1 MNRTDIVSHARALAE
16 APAGIARKPPKGQK
30 PMVVPASAPRDPVAA
45 ALLLKQRT
53 GASGGQGKGK
63 VYQRP
68 KGGAKKW
75 DKDEAAPTVQREGRI
90 VDMKTW
96 FVAVMADGTTHKE
109 TFPGLRSEIKKPDN
123 MKKWFESGK
132 KHFPNEVRLDV
143 VDAQGKILASYPKG
157 APGPKDHAKKEG
169 APFRRLPPV
178 QESAGLTFVA
188 TLADGTRVPH
198 RSQVTEG
205 QLTRTALADMG
216 ARAKRRFPTAERIEA
231 RAGDEVVM
239 EMAINY
245 IGSFRRPPSAE

>member
-1 MNRTDIVSHARALAE
+1 MDRTDIVSHARALAE

-63 VYQRP
+63 LYQRP

-75 DKDEAAPTVQREGRI
+75 DKDEAAPAPQREGKSVEVKAWIQPYLADDSKLTRYP
-90 VDMKTW
+90 VDGPVKKLTPDMLKAW
-96 FVAVMADGTTHKE
+96 VA
-109 TFPGLRSEIKKPDN
+109 SN
-123 MKKWFESGK
+123 K
-132 KHFPNEVRLDV
+132 KHWPTLSRVDV
-143 VDAQGKILASYPKG
+143 VDDYGKVLKSY
-157 APGPKDHAKKEG
+157 KES
-169 APFRRLPPV
+169 APFRRAPAI
-178 QESAGLTFVA
+178 QEGAGLTFVA
-188 TLADGTRVPH
+188 TLADGTRIPH

-216 ARAKRRFPTAERIEA
+216 ARAKRRFPTAEHIEA

-239 EMAINY
+239 EMKISHV
-245 IGSFRRPPSAE
+245 GSFRRPPPAE

>member
-1 MNRTDIVSHARALAE
+1 MDRTDIVSHARALAE

-63 VYQRP
+63 LYQRP
-68 KGGAKKW
+68 KGKDKKW
-75 DKDEAAPTVQREGRI
+75 DKDEAAP
-90 VDMKTW
+90 
-96 FVAVMADGTTHKE
+96 A
-109 TFPGLRSEIKKPDN
+109 
-123 MKKWFESGK
+123 
-132 KHFPNEVRLDV
+132 
-143 VDAQGKILASYPKG
+143 AQ
-157 APGPKDHAKKEG
+157 KKEG

-178 QESAGLTFVA
+178 QEGQGLTFVA
-188 TLADGTRVPH
+188 TLADGTRIPH

-205 QLTRTALADMG
+205 QLTRPTLADMG

-231 RAGDEVVM
+231 LAGDEVVM

-245 IGSFRRPPSAE
+245 IGSFRRPPPAGPPLAAQQYAKPKP